1 MPPSRSLI
9 VGIPVSLSGQFQAQ
23 GGQALAGVQAWANDV
38 NRSGGILLQQGG
50 PRSAVAVVH
59 HDDGSEPD
67 RVRRVT
73 RQLITQDRVDI
84 LLGPYS
90 SVLSLAAAQVAED
103 HQKLLWN
110 QGGAADSI
118 HQKGYR
124 WVVGTLTPAS
134 EYLTGL
140 LPLVRRADPEAKTLG
155 IVRACPGEFP
165 RAVSQRVAHTC
176 KALGFQLKLLR
187 EYPPSTV
194 DFRNILE
201 EVQGI
206 RPDVLVAV
214 GRIRNDLELARCLAR
229 RRPSLRAVAV
239 VAAPVQQ
246 FREVLGEEAEG
257 FLGPSQWEEACR
269 YPINYGPAS
278 EDVLASL
285 RQYGPYPVDY
295 PAVQAYAAC
304 LVAQRCLE
312 TARTVE
318 DRVLRTAAGR
328 LDFSTFFGRFKI
340 DPDTGRQIGHAAVLA
355 QWQGGRKVVVWP
367 PEQWQGRLSYPWAGR
382 GPS

>member
-1 MPPSRSLI
+1 
-9 VGIPVSLSGQFQAQ
+9 
-23 GGQALAGVQAWANDV
+23 
-38 NRSGGILLQQGG
+38 
-50 PRSAVAVVH
+50 VAVVH

-73 RQLITQDRVDI
+73 RQLITQDRVDV

-103 HQKLLWN
+103 HEKLMWN

-118 HQKGYR
+118 YQKGYR

-140 LPLVRRADPEAKTLG
+140 LPLVRQADPEAKTLG
-155 IVRACPGEFP
+155 IVRAYPGEFP
-165 RAVSQRVAHTC
+165 KAVSQQLERTC
-176 KALGFQLKLLR
+176 KALGFQLRLLR
-187 EYPPSTV
+187 EYPPSTL

-214 GRIRNDLELARCLAR
+214 GRIRNDLELARRLAR
-229 RRPSLRAVAV
+229 RRPRLRAVAV
-239 VAAPVQQ
+239 IAAPIQQ

-269 YPINYGPAS
+269 YPIDYGPAS
-278 EDVLASL
+278 GEVLASL
-285 RQYGPYPVDY
+285 RQRGPHQVDY

-304 LVAQRCLE
+304 LVAQRCVE
-312 TARTVE
+312 MAGMVE
-318 DRVLRTAAGR
+318 DQVLREAAGR
-328 LDFSTFFGRFKI
+328 LDFDTFFGRFKI
-340 DPDTGRQIGHAAVLA
+340 DPDTGRQVGHVAVLA
-355 QWQGGRKVVVWP
+355 QWQGGRKAIVWP
-367 PEQWQGRLSYPWAGR
+367 PEQRQGRLFYPWAR
-382 GPS
+382 REPT

>member
-1 MPPSRSLI
+1 
-9 VGIPVSLSGQFQAQ
+9 VV
-23 GGQALAGVQAWANDV
+23 
-38 NRSGGILLQQGG
+38 
-50 PRSAVAVVH
+50 VVH
-59 HDDGSEPD
+59 RDDGSETG
-67 RVRRVT
+67 RVRRVV
-73 RQLITQDRVDI
+73 RQLITRDRVDV

-90 SVLSLAAAQVAED
+90 SVLSLAAAEVAEEYE
-103 HQKLLWN
+103 KLLWN

-140 LPLVRRADPEAKTLG
+140 LPLVRQADPEAKTLG
-155 IVRACPGEFP
+155 IVRAFPGEFP
-165 RAVSQRVAHTC
+165 RAVSQRLAQTC
-176 KALGFQLKLLR
+176 KALGFQLRLVR

-214 GRIRNDLELARCLAR
+214 GRIRNDLKLARCLAM

-239 VAAPVQQ
+239 VAAPIQQ
-246 FREVLGEEAEG
+246 FREALGEEAEG

-269 YPINYGPAS
+269 YPIDYGPAS
-278 EDVLASL
+278 GEVLASL
-285 RQYGPYPVDY
+285 RQHGPYQVDY

-312 TARTVE
+312 TAGTVE
-318 DRVLRTAAGR
+318 DRVLRAAAGR

-367 PEQWQGRLSYPWAGR
+367 PEQRRVRLSYPWPGR
-382 GPS
+382 VPS